1 MSKTKVSQ
9 KLKKLNFTNR
19 ERRIEPMT
27 INDKYLLRTIESIKH
42 ENIQLKLQ
50 EGVYDPNILKTILL
64 SGVVVSLTL

>member
-27 INDKYLLRTIESIKH
+27 VNDKYLLRTIEGIKH
-42 ENIQLKLQ
+42 ENIQRTTGRGLRSQ
-50 EGVYDPNILKTILL
+50 HP
-64 SGVVVSLTL
+64 

>member
-1 MSKTKVSQ
+1 MSKAKNSQ

-42 ENIQLKLQ
+42 ENIQRTTGRGLRSQ
-50 EGVYDPNILKTILL
+50 YT
-64 SGVVVSLTL
+64 